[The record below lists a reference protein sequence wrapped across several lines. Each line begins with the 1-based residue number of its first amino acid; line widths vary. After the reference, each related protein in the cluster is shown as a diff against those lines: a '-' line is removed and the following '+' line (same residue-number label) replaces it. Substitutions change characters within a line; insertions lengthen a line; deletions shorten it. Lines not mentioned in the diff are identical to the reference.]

1 MTEKST
7 SRKITQ
13 ELDRLQ
19 KSLTISLEKF
29 YREKIR
35 GSQLPPE
42 EIRRKYGKEVEDS
55 IRNSVQSSWLF
66 SGEIIQDETGQK
78 VFISGKDGVGMEKTT
93 KEMVDQFWTTSGK
106 IWIRENEYKYE
117 GSQLVELSPYDMHAG
132 MVGIGLFVLY
142 YAYNQGMFSKSEE
155 LGGIKLKFVNR
166 EGCID
171 TAICIPLNGRIFGP
185 GEIPIIPVRDTHRHC
200 KCRLI
205 PVLA

>member
-1 MTEKST
+1 
-7 SRKITQ
+7 
-13 ELDRLQ
+13 
-19 KSLTISLEKF
+19 
-29 YREKIR
+29 
-35 GSQLPPE
+35 
-42 EIRRKYGKEVEDS
+42 
-55 IRNSVQSSWLF
+55 
-66 SGEIIQDETGQK
+66 
-78 VFISGKDGVGMEKTT
+78 
-93 KEMVDQFWTTSGK
+93 
-106 IWIRENEYKYE
+106 
-117 GSQLVELSPYDMHAG
+117 MHAG

-155 LGGIKLKFVNR
+155 IGGIKLKFVNR